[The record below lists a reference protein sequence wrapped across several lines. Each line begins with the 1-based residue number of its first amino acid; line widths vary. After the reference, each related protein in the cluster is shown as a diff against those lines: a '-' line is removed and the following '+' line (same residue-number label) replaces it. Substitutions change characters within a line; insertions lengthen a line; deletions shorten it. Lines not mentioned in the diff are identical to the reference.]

1 MLFAADEFQLTDF
14 IDYIQQE
21 LIANHESYVKD
32 HLVELF
38 RTSSSLKS
46 CQKLHQH
53 CEHAIAAN
61 PGLLFNA
68 QDFTK
73 LEHEPLK
80 SLLMQDDI
88 AMPEVEIWKR
98 LLLGALPTLMG

>member
-1 MLFAADEFQLTDF
+1 MYHSYFYTGVVSLEKVKRNICAMLLAAGELQIIDL
-14 IDYIQQE
+14 IDYLQQE
-21 LIANHESYVKD
+21 LITSHESYVMD

-53 CEHAIAAN
+53 CEHAIAAK
-61 PGLLFNA
+61 PELLFNA

-73 LEHEPLK
+73 LEHDPLK
-80 SLLMQDDI
+80 S
-88 AMPEVEIWKR
+88 
-98 LLLGALPTLMG
+98 

>member
-1 MLFAADEFQLTDF
+1 MKRNVCAMLHAADELQLTDLL
-14 IDYIQQE
+14 DYLQQE
-21 LIANHESYVKD
+21 LIANHGNYVMD

-38 RTSSSLKS
+38 RMSSTLKS

-61 PGLLFNA
+61 PELLFNA

-73 LEHEPLK
+73 LEHDPLK

-88 AMPEVEIWKR
+88 AMPEVEIWK
-98 LLLGALPTLMG
+98 